1 MTKQQFLAEA
11 NQSSND
17 KVKAKRKEMVLYIG
31 FLLLVVV
38 PLVAY
43 MTDKLAK

>member
-1 MTKQQFLAEA
+1 MTKQQFLAAA
-11 NQSSND
+11 NQSNND
-17 KVKAKRKEMVLYIG
+17 KVKAKVKDAVLYVG
-31 FLLLVVV
+31 FLLIVVV

>member
-1 MTKQQFLAEA
+1 MTKQQFLAAA
-11 NQSSND
+11 NRSND
-17 KVKAKRKEMVLYIG
+17 TVKAKRKDVVLYVG